1 MNLLNEFYF
10 PAADSGHPS
19 RTGPCLGL
27 RRASAPAGS
36 QQHFSETWQHESLL
50 PPEAGDTS
58 TCHLMDG
65 TQRSVFCCTVIITS
79 TFHSTVNNSRTNS
92 RTRFRPASHQ
102 TRTLSLSSSLRWT
115 QLLTAGGL
123 INKRNVSRAPDLPP
137 RPLTAPYNSTWDLHL
152 RGKVFPVWVQGLDT
166 FHRIN
171 AAE

>member
-1 MNLLNEFYF
+1 MSFTF
-10 PAADSGHPS
+10 QQQTVGHPS

-36 QQHFSETWQHESLL
+36 QQHFSETWQHGSPL
-50 PPEAGDTS
+50 PPEAGVTS

-65 TQRSVFCCTVIITS
+65 TQRSEFYCTVIINS
-79 TFHSTVNNSRTNS
+79 TFHSTVNNYRTNS

-102 TRTLSLSSSLRWT
+102 TRSLSLSSSLRWT
-115 QLLTAGGL
+115 QLLTAVGL
-123 INKRNVSRAPDLPP
+123 IKKRNVSRAPDLPP
-137 RPLTAPYNSTWDLHL
+137 LTLTTHYNSSWDLHS
-152 RGKVFPVWVQGLDT
+152 RRKVFPVWVQGLDT

>member
-1 MNLLNEFYF
+1 MRFTF
-10 PAADSGHPS
+10 QQQTVGHPS

-36 QQHFSETWQHESLL
+36 QQHFSESWQHGSPL
-50 PPEAGDTS
+50 PPEAGVTS

-65 TQRSVFCCTVIITS
+65 TQRSEFCCTVIINS
-79 TFHSTVNNSRTNS
+79 TFHSTVNNYRTNS

-115 QLLTAGGL
+115 QLLTAVGL
-123 INKRNVSRAPDLPP
+123 IKKRNVSRAPDLPP
-137 RPLTAPYNSTWDLHL
+137 LTLTTHYNSSWDLHS
-152 RGKVFPVWVQGLDT
+152 RRKVFPVWVQGLDT